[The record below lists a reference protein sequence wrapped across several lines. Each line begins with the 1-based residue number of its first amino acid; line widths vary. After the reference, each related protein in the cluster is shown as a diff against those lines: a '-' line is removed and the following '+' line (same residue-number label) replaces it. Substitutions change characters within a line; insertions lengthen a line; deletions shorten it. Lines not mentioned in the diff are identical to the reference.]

1 MFHLGSHP
9 EARRLLR
16 SRLYLLGLVLAF
28 AGPLVASVVLYH
40 NPQLRGDIGGDSHG
54 SLILPPQP
62 LGRDLFRLPEQPPRW
77 TLLYHARAAACDLD
91 CEAALFMMRQ
101 VHQSLGSRRNR
112 TQILILLERPGM
124 HENYAQAL
132 KHFRPGQVRVSPG
145 SLDLGT
151 LDDQPGDTL
160 FIVDP
165 LGNLLMRYDNRST
178 SKGILADLK
187 RLLVASRIG

>member
-28 AGPLVASVVLYH
+28 AGPLIASIVLYH
-40 NPQLRGDIGGDSHG
+40 NPQLRGDVGGDSHG

-62 LGRDLFRLPEQPPRW
+62 LGRDLFRLPDQSPRW
-77 TLLYHARAAACDLD
+77 TLLYYARAATCNLD
-91 CEAALFMMRQ
+91 CEATLFMMRQ
-101 VHQSLGSRRNR
+101 VRQSLGAKRNR
-112 TQILILLERPGM
+112 TQTLILLE
-124 HENYAQAL
+124 HVELKANYAEAL
-132 KHFRPGQVRVSPG
+132 KPFGSDQVRTSPKN
-145 SLDLGT
+145 LDLRA

-165 LGNLLMRYDNRST
+165 LGNLLMHYDNQST
-178 SKGILADLK
+178 SRGILGDLK
-187 RLLVASRIG
+187 RLLAASRIG

>member
-40 NPQLRGDIGGDSHG
+40 NPQLRGDIGGESHG

-62 LGRDLFRLPEQPPRW
+62 LDRGLFRQPDQPPRW
-77 TLLYHARAAACDLD
+77 TLLYHARAACNLD
-91 CEAALFMMRQ
+91 CEATLFMMRQ
-101 VHQSLGSRRNR
+101 VQESLGSRRNR
-112 TQILILLERPGM
+112 TQILILLEHPGL
-124 HENYAQAL
+124 HENHAEVL
-132 KHFRPGQVRVSPG
+132 EHFRPDQVRISPKNFDLRA
-145 SLDLGT
+145 LDG
-151 LDDQPGDTL
+151 QPGNTL

-165 LGNLLMRYDNRST
+165 LGNLLMHYDNQST

-187 RLLVASRIG
+187 RLLAASRIG

>member
-40 NPQLRGDIGGDSHG
+40 NPQLRGDVGGHSHG

-62 LGRDLFRLPEQPPRW
+62 LGRDLFRLPDQPPRW
-77 TLLYHARAAACDLD
+77 TLLYHARAATCDLD
-91 CEAALFMMRQ
+91 CEATLFMMRQ
-101 VHQSLGSRRNR
+101 VHQSLGSKRNR
-112 TQILILLERPGM
+112 AQILILLEHSGL
-124 HENYAQAL
+124 HENYAPTL
-132 KHFRPGQVRVSPG
+132 KPFRPDQVRVSPE
-145 SLDLGT
+145 SLDLHA
-151 LDDQPGDTL
+151 LDGQPGDAL

-165 LGNLLMRYDNRST
+165 LGNLLMHYDNRST

-187 RLLVASRIG
+187 RLLAASRIG

>member
-16 SRLYLLGLVLAF
+16 SRLYLIGLVLAF

-40 NPQLRGDIGGDSHG
+40 NPQLRGDVGGDSHG

-62 LGRDLFRLPEQPPRW
+62 LGRDLFRLPDQPPRW
-77 TLLYHARAAACDLD
+77 TLLYYARAATCNLD
-91 CEAALFMMRQ
+91 CEATLFMMRQ
-101 VHQSLGSRRNR
+101 VHQSLGSKRSRA
-112 TQILILLERPGM
+112 QILILLEHAELEAP
-124 HENYAQAL
+124 YAEVL
-132 KHFRPGQVRVSPG
+132 KRFRSDQVRVSPK
-145 SLDLGT
+145 SPDIDA

-165 LGNLLMRYDNRST
+165 LGNLLMHYDGRST
-178 SKGILADLK
+178 SRGILRDLK
-187 RLLVASRIG
+187 RLLTASRIG

>member
-40 NPQLRGDIGGDSHG
+40 NPQLRGNIGGNNHG

-62 LGRDLFRLPEQPPRW
+62 LGRNLFRLPDQPPRW
-77 TLLYHARAAACDLD
+77 TLLYHARAAACSLD
-91 CEAALFMMRQ
+91 CEATLFMMRQ
-101 VHQSLGSRRNR
+101 VHKSLGSKRNR
-112 TQILILLERPGM
+112 AQVLILLEHSGL
-124 HENYAQAL
+124 HGNYAPML
-132 KHFRPGQVRVSPG
+132 RHFSPDQVRVSPEA
-145 SLDLGT
+145 LDLSA

-165 LGNLLMRYDNRST
+165 LGNLLMYYDNQAT

-187 RLLVASRIG
+187 RLLSASRIG

>member
-40 NPQLRGDIGGDSHG
+40 NPQLRGDVGGVSHG

-62 LGRDLFRLPEQPPRW
+62 LDRDLFRLSNQPPRW
-77 TLLYHARAAACDLD
+77 TLLYHARAATCDLD
-91 CEAALFMMRQ
+91 CEATLFMMRQ
-101 VHQSLGSRRNR
+101 VHQSLGSKRNR
-112 TQILILLERPGM
+112 AQILILLEHSEL
-124 HENYAQAL
+124 HENYAPAL
-132 KHFRPGQVRVSPG
+132 KPFRPDQVRVSPE
-145 SLDLGT
+145 SLDLRA

-165 LGNLLMRYDNRST
+165 LGNLLMHYENQST

-187 RLLVASRIG
+187 RLLAASRIG

>member
-28 AGPLVASVVLYH
+28 AGPLVASVLLYH
-40 NPQLRGDIGGDSHG
+40 NPQLRGDIGGNNHG

-62 LGRDLFRLPEQPPRW
+62 LGRELFRLPDQPPRW
-77 TLLYHARAAACDLD
+77 TLLYHARAAACSLD
-91 CEAALFMMRQ
+91 CEATLFMMRQ
-101 VHQSLGSRRNR
+101 VHKSLGSKRNR
-112 TQILILLERPGM
+112 TQVLILLEHSGL
-124 HENYAQAL
+124 HETYAPVL
-132 KHFRPGQVRVSPG
+132 KHFSPSQVRTSPEA
-145 SLDLGT
+145 LDLRA
-151 LDDQPGDTL
+151 LDGQPGDAL

-165 LGNLLMRYDNRST
+165 LGNLLMHYDNQAT

-187 RLLVASRIG
+187 RLLAASRIG

>member
-28 AGPLVASVVLYH
+28 AGPLIASIVLYH
-40 NPQLRGDIGGDSHG
+40 NPQLRGDIGGNNHG

-62 LGRDLFRLPEQPPRW
+62 LGRDLFRLPDHPPRW
-77 TLLYHARAAACDLD
+77 TLLYHARAATCDLD
-91 CEAALFMMRQ
+91 CEAALFMVRQ
-101 VHQSLGSRRNR
+101 VHQSLGSKRNR
-112 TQILILLERPGM
+112 AQILILLEHAGLR
-124 HENYAQAL
+124 EDYARVL
-132 KHFRPGQVRVSPG
+132 ERFRPDQVRVSPE
-145 SLDLGT
+145 SLDLRA

-165 LGNLLMRYDNRST
+165 LGNLLMHYGDRST

-187 RLLVASRIG
+187 RLLAASRIG

>member
-40 NPQLRGDIGGDSHG
+40 NPQLRGDIGGNNHG

-62 LGRDLFRLPEQPPRW
+62 LGRDLFRLPDQPPRW
-77 TLLYHARAAACDLD
+77 TLLYHARAAVCSLD
-91 CEAALFMMRQ
+91 CEATLFMMRQ
-101 VHQSLGSRRNR
+101 VHKSLGSKRNR
-112 TQILILLERPGM
+112 AQVLVLLEHSEL
-124 HENYAQAL
+124 HENYVQVL
-132 KHFRPGQVRVSPG
+132 KHFRPDQVRVSPET
-145 SLDLGT
+145 LDLRA

-165 LGNLLMRYDNRST
+165 LGNLLMYYGNQAT

-187 RLLVASRIG
+187 RLLAASRIG

>member
-40 NPQLRGDIGGDSHG
+40 NPQLRGNIGGDSHG
-54 SLILPPQP
+54 SLILPPRP
-62 LGRDLFRLPEQPPRW
+62 LDRGLFRLPDQPPRW
-77 TLLYHARAAACDLD
+77 TLLYHARAANCDLD

-101 VHQSLGSRRNR
+101 VHQSLGSKRNR
-112 TQILILLERPGM
+112 AQILILLERPELR
-124 HENYAQAL
+124 ENHARAL
-132 KHFRPGQVRVSPG
+132 KHFRPDQVRASPEG
-145 SLDLGT
+145 LDLRA

-160 FIVDP
+160 FLVDP
-165 LGNLLMRYDNRST
+165 LGNLLMHYDDQST
-178 SKGILADLK
+178 SKGILTDLK
-187 RLLVASRIG
+187 RLLTASRIG

>member
-28 AGPLVASVVLYH
+28 AGPLVASVMLYH
-40 NPQLRGDIGGDSHG
+40 NPQLRGDVGGVSHG

-62 LGRDLFRLPEQPPRW
+62 LGRDLFRLPDQPPRW
-77 TLLYHARAAACDLD
+77 TLLYYARAATCNLD
-91 CEAALFMMRQ
+91 CEATLFMMRQ
-101 VHQSLGSRRNR
+101 VHKSLGSKRNR
-112 TQILILLERPGM
+112 AQILILLQHAEL
-124 HENYAQAL
+124 HENYTQAL
-132 KHFRPGQVRVSPG
+132 KPFRPDQVRVSPEN
-145 SLDLGT
+145 LDLHA
-151 LDDQPGDTL
+151 LDNQPGDAL

-165 LGNLLMRYDNRST
+165 LGNLLMHYDNRST

-187 RLLVASRIG
+187 RLLAASRIG